1 MELSFKLLDLINK
14 GYVIN
19 DIISELNISYE
30 EVYKLIRDLNQL
42 GFLFNKKYYST
53 GDILYLP
60 KKDINRGNKNNS
72 VNIITD
78 LGSNVLRLMLVSDLH
93 IGSNYESVKSWDD
106 LYNYCIINNIHMIV
120 IVGDFLD
127 GINVGR
133 TESKMHSNSL
143 EQIEYARSKY
153 PFDKNIL
160 NFMILGNHDIDSLI
174 SDGIDL
180 ATYLNNYR
188 PDIVPIGYGN
198 GIINIKNDKLLL
210 AHPLCIGVSNTH
222 DLSSNYI
229 LIKGHQHLSKSII
242 GNNGNCSLCVPSL
255 SNLFLNENQFLPGAI
270 DLSIKFRG

>member
-60 KKDINRGNKNNS
+60 KKDINRENKNNS

-255 SNLFLNENQFLPGAI
+255 SNLFLNKNQFLPGAI